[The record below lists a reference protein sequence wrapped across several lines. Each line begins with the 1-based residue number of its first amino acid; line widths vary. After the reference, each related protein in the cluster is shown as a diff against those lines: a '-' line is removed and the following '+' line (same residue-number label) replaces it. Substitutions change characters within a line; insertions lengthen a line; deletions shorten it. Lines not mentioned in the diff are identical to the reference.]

1 MFKRLFTLRDD
12 IKEEVEKFK
21 KQHFHPYMIGI
32 QIRHP
37 TVDNKGE
44 KDHKG
49 FPVPP
54 LELYAQAAEVISAF
68 FIVPYMISNLQDSK
82 RKYLM
87 KMLVS
92 LLQLKISIGSID

>member
-1 MFKRLFTLRDD
+1 MFKRMFTLRDD
-12 IKEEVEKFK
+12 IKREVEKFRE
-21 KQHFHPYMIGI
+21 QNFHPYMVGI

-54 LELYAQAAEVISAF
+54 LELYAQAAEVCILYTVF
-68 FIVPYMISNLQDSK
+68 
-82 RKYLM
+82 
-87 KMLVS
+87 
-92 LLQLKISIGSID
+92 